1 MEIKFQ
7 KMTPSGYQK
16 IKDEIDQL
24 NNDRPHKIKELQVA
38 RSKGDLSENAEYS
51 AAKRDLRHLESRLRF
66 LKRQLRYAQ
75 VIKPEDNGK
84 IDIGTTVSLRFD
96 DDGDDETYRIVGK
109 QEVDVDADMISFES
123 PLGKALMEHEAGD
136 TVTVKAPA
144 STYKVTI
151 TKVAL

>member
-109 QEVDVDADMISFES
+109 QEVDVDQDMISFES

>member
-96 DDGDDETYRIVGK
+96 DDSDDETYRIVGK
-109 QEVDVDADMISFES
+109 QEVDVDQDMISFES

>member
-51 AAKRDLRHLESRLRF
+51 AAKRDLRHLESRLHF

-109 QEVDVDADMISFES
+109 QEVDVDQDMISFES

>member
-109 QEVDVDADMISFES
+109 QEVDVDQDMISFES

-151 TKVAL
+151 AKVAL

>member
-24 NNDRPHKIKELQVA
+24 NDDRPHKIKELQVA

-109 QEVDVDADMISFES
+109 QEVDVDEDMISFES

-151 TKVAL
+151 TKVTL

>member
-109 QEVDVDADMISFES
+109 QEVDVDQDMISFES

-144 STYKVTI
+144 STSTVTI
-151 TKVAL
+151 AKVSL